1 MVQEIYIIDNK
12 DELIGNLINIF
23 NSKNDK
29 NYIFKSVKTS
39 DLGIALRN
47 IPAMII
53 IDEDDIDIDVI
64 ELCKTI
70 RNDENNS
77 ITPIAVVSSNID
89 KAHRIEILK
98 TSIEYFIK
106 KPINDE
112 YIYYTIKNIT
122 SLMYINRRVS
132 PLTGLPGNVQI
143 QAEMKKRLMN
153 KEDFAI
159 VYVDLDNF
167 KAYNDVYG
175 FAAGDEIIKFTSKV
189 LLENIHNIENSDNFV
204 GHIGGDDFIAIVSRT
219 NYDIFCKN
227 MIAQF
232 DSEVL
237 SFYVEDDI
245 ERGYVEVANRKGII
259 EQFPLVSISIAV
271 VEVDR
276 NRFKTTLEIGEVG
289 AQVKHKAKTI
299 LGSTYVINKRK
310 F

>member
-23 NSKNDK
+23 NNKNDK
-29 NYIFKSVKTS
+29 DYTFKSVKTA

-53 IDEDDIDIDVI
+53 IDEDDIDIDVV

-70 RNDENNS
+70 RKDENNS
-77 ITPIAVVSSNID
+77 ITPIAVVSSNMD
-89 KAHRIEILK
+89 REHRIEILK
-98 TSIEYFIK
+98 ASIEYFIK

-237 SFYVEDDI
+237 SFYIEDDV

-299 LGSTYVINKRK
+299 LGSTYVINRRK